1 LLLLWARPISEVVL
15 FDVQGDG
22 LGRVSI
28 CHVLTGQRRLAA
40 SLRPISGSDI
50 PRKYN
55 PFKYTWKRDG
65 AEKTADEC
73 KGYEGFHV
81 LLW

>member
-1 LLLLWARPISEVVL
+1 M
-15 FDVQGDG
+15 QGDG
-22 LGRVSI
+22 LGRLSI
-28 CHVLTGQRRLAA
+28 CHDMTGPCRLAA
-40 SLRPISGSDI
+40 SLRLISGSDI

-55 PFKYTWKRDG
+55 SFKYTWKRDG

-73 KGYEGFHV
+73 KCYEGFDV